1 MMKIFSDI
9 VKNFALSRS
18 VPSIEPSPIFEVYL
32 GLGSNLGDR
41 KRNIEKAIDLLGKTS
56 NIKTSSISKF
66 YETAP
71 IGLKDQP
78 NFLNAAIKVETTLKP
93 LKLLAV
99 CQSIERRLK
108 RVRTIRWGPRTI
120 DIDILLYGDLIIKS
134 DKLTIPHP
142 EMHKREF
149 VLKPLNDIAPSVIH
163 SLNGKTVA
171 ELYEQFKIGR
181 IT

>member
-1 MMKIFSDI
+1 MIKSLFDN
-9 VKNFALSRS
+9 VKYFAIRRT

-41 KRNIEKAIDLLGKTS
+41 KGNIEKAIELLGKTP
-56 NIKTSSISKF
+56 NIKTCSISKF

-71 IGLKDQP
+71 VGLKDQP
-78 NFLNAAIKVETTLKP
+78 DFVNAAAKIDTTLKP

-149 VLKPLNDIAPSVIH
+149 VLKPLNDIAPGVIH
-163 SLNGKTVA
+163 PLNGKTVA
-171 ELYEQFKIGR
+171 KLYEQLKIVQF
-181 IT
+181 I

>member
-1 MMKIFSDI
+1 MINFFSDI
-9 VKNFALSRS
+9 VKYFAIKRT
-18 VPSIEPSPIFEVYL
+18 VPSIEPSPIFEVYI

-41 KRNIEKAIDLLGKTS
+41 KRNIEKAIALLGKTS
-56 NIKTSSISKF
+56 KIKFSSVSKF

-71 IGLKDQP
+71 VGYKEQP
-78 NFLNAAIKVETTLKP
+78 DFLNAAIKIETTLKP

-99 CQSIERRLK
+99 CQSVERRLK

-120 DIDILLYGDLIIKS
+120 DIDILLYGELITTS

-149 VLKPLNDIAPSVIH
+149 VLKPLNDIAPGVIH
-163 SLNGKTVA
+163 PLSGKTVA
-171 ELYEQFKIGR
+171 ELYEQLKTGR
-181 IT
+181 FI